1 MKQTILIVLISFLS
15 LATFGQKGTG
25 FVSMQSGVSLPVGQF
40 RADDLDGGGFARAG
54 FGISASG
61 GWYFLEWLGVG
72 AQAALNIH
80 PVDVGALGYEK
91 MQSDPFL
98 QDLYIRSDPWRTYSG
113 YAGVVVNRE
122 IHKGFSVTGKLL
134 GGIIYAQSPYQ
145 LYKAEY
151 FTVGANW
158 YEITSAGDYEGSF
171 LAGAGMRYW
180 LKNNLIGF
188 AFDGEFT
195 YQEADFSFSTISG
208 EIRTDRQVISY
219 VSLMLGLNL
228 RIGSV
233 KPR

>member
-122 IHKGFSVTGKLL
+122 VHKGFSVTGKLL

-145 LYKAEY
+145 LY
-151 FTVGANW
+151 
-158 YEITSAGDYEGSF
+158 
-171 LAGAGMRYW
+171 M
-180 LKNNLIGF
+180 KNNLIGF